1 MENYIKAVWHDNG
14 DDTVDLRAEINGQ
27 RGDIIR
33 ALAGITAR
41 LMEQAEQKH
50 FDPNLVLVELGHAI
64 GNAYARKG
72 TMAKESVT
80 VDLSGWPTDKEGEDD
95 VRGYRLGAGPAARL

>member
-1 MENYIKAVWHDNG
+1 MENHIKAVWHDN
-14 DDTVDLRAEINGQ
+14 DDGTVDLRVEVVGENGAV
-27 RGDIIR
+27 IR
-33 ALAGITAR
+33 ALGSITAQ

-80 VDLSGWPTDKEGEDD
+80 VDLSGWPTDKKGEDD
-95 VRGYRLGAGPAARL
+95 AR

>member
-1 MENYIKAVWHDNG
+1 MEHYIKATWSDNG
-14 DDTVDLRAEINGQ
+14 DGTVNLRTESTGEC
-27 RGDIIR
+27 GGIIR
-33 ALAGITAR
+33 ALASITAQ

>member
-1 MENYIKAVWHDNG
+1 MEHYIKAVWSDNEDG
-14 DDTVDLRAEINGQ
+14 TVYLRTEVAGESGAV
-27 RGDIIR
+27 IR
-33 ALAGITAR
+33 ALGSITAQ

-80 VDLSGWPTDKEGEDD
+80 VDLSGWPTDKEGEDE
-95 VRGYRLGAGPAARL
+95 

>member
-1 MENYIKAVWHDNG
+1 MEHYIKATWSDKG
-14 DDTVDLRAEINGQ
+14 DGTVDLRAEINGET
-27 RGDIIR
+27 GAVIR
-33 ALAGITAR
+33 ALGSITAR

-80 VDLSGWPTDKEGEDD
+80 VDLSGWPTDKEGKDE
-95 VRGYRLGAGPAARL
+95 

>member
-1 MENYIKAVWHDNG
+1 MEHYIKATWSDKG
-14 DDTVDLRAEINGQ
+14 DGTVDLRAEINGQ

-50 FDPNLVLVELGHAI
+50 FDPSLVLVELGHAI

-80 VDLSGWPTDKEGEDD
+80 VDLSGWPTDKEGKDE
-95 VRGYRLGAGPAARL
+95 